1 MISPQRHL
9 FDMPRDVAYLN
20 TAYMGPLMHS
30 VAKAGE
36 AGLRLKARPW
46 NLTIPDFF
54 DPVTEARALF
64 AQMVHGDAAGVAIVP
79 SASYGIAV
87 AALNLSV
94 GAGRHVIV
102 LKDQFPS
109 HVYSWKR
116 LADTTGGTLKPV
128 TPPPGQAATEA
139 VLAAINSQTAI
150 VAVPNV
156 LWTTGAKVDL
166 LAVRARCD
174 EVGAALVL
182 DLTQSAGAMEIN
194 FADVR
199 PDFAVAATYK
209 WLLGPYALG
218 FLWAAPDRRN
228 GVPLEEGWITR
239 ANGRD
244 FAGLTD
250 YTDEYMPGAER
261 YDMGER
267 ANFSAMPAAVA
278 ALRQLLEWGVP
289 EIEATL
295 TARNA
300 MLSERL
306 SEIGL
311 SPTPAEAR
319 GGHFLGAALPEQA
332 PVDLI
337 AQLAGHNVH
346 VSARGGSLRITPHLW
361 NDDEDFDKLISA
373 LNAVLPPNRKRQSR

>member
-1 MISPQRHL
+1 MIANQRHL
-9 FDMPRDVAYLN
+9 FDIPRDVAYLN
-20 TAYMGPLMHS
+20 TAYMGPLLRG
-30 VAKAGE
+30 AADAGE
-36 AGLRLKARPW
+36 VGLRLKSQPW

-54 DPVTEARALF
+54 GPVTEARKLF
-64 AQMVHGDAAGVAIVP
+64 ARMIHGDPAGVAIVP
-79 SASYGIAV
+79 SASYGIAI
-87 AALNLSV
+87 AARNLTV

-109 HVYSWKR
+109 HVYSWRR
-116 LADTTGGTLKPV
+116 LVDEQGGEIKTV
-128 TPPPGQAATEA
+128 TPPPSSEATEA
-139 VLAAINSQTAI
+139 VLSAITAQTAI
-150 VAVPNV
+150 VALPNV
-156 LWTTGAKVDL
+156 LWTTGAKIDL
-166 LAVRARCD
+166 IAVRAACD
-174 EVGAALVL
+174 RVGAALVL
-182 DLTQSAGAMEIN
+182 DLTQSAGAMEID
-194 FADVR
+194 FSAVR

-228 GVPLEEGWITR
+228 GIPLEEGWITR
-239 ANGRD
+239 ANGEN

-300 MLSERL
+300 SLSSRL
-306 SEIGL
+306 PEIGL
-311 SPTPAEAR
+311 QPTPGYAR
-319 GGHFLGAALPEQA
+319 GGHFLTAKLPTGAPA
-332 PVDLI
+332 DLI
-337 AQLAGHNVH
+337 AQLAARKVY
-346 VSARGGSLRITPHLW
+346 VSERGGSLRITPHLW
-361 NDDEDFDKLISA
+361 NDNVDFDRLLTA
-373 LNAVLPPNRKRQSR
+373 LFDVLPGSGT